1 MGIILIVVGLL
12 LLMER
17 FVPDLWDLLLPLL
30 LVAFGIWL
38 LWRARSS

>member
-1 MGIILIVVGLL
+1 MGIILIAVGLL
-12 LLMER
+12 LLVER
-17 FVPDLWDLLLPLL
+17 FVPDLWDFLLPLL